1 MHPDK
6 VAHRKEGQ
14 RTSSHLRFIELKNA
28 WEDFDS
34 IAKQHSSVSNN
45 NKQHQS
51 TEAETLDEEGCF
63 TTFGV
68 GCSFADSE
76 EEKDLRN
83 EFMEQACRGWLS
95 SGSLAHGESSNASK
109 RESGVNTTLLSEDDM
124 FIRSEKEKEE
134 GSDEQGMQLANR
146 KCLVQNVEKFKRR

>member
-1 MHPDK
+1 MKVLYPASSTSFAIDSSSSFSGDRLTYSQLRATYLERGENATQLVASFLSPNTVHAMHPDK

-45 NKQHQS
+45 NKQNQS

-95 SGSLAHGESSNASK
+95 S
-109 RESGVNTTLLSEDDM
+109 
-124 FIRSEKEKEE
+124 
-134 GSDEQGMQLANR
+134 
-146 KCLVQNVEKFKRR
+146 